1 MSLLAPLFLMGL
13 LGLAVPVFIHLIQ
26 REKKRVVKFPSLMFL
41 ERIPY
46 SSVRRRRIHNW
57 ALLLLRLAALALV
70 VLAFSRP
77 YFIRPQRTVTGTGAR
92 EVVILLDRSYSMG
105 YGDRW
110 TKAKEAAR
118 KAASGLSLSD
128 RASLVLFDAN
138 AEVAVRSTEDKGR
151 ILAAIDQATPS
162 AGATRYAPALKVAGT
177 ILNESSLPRLEAT
190 LISDFQRLGWLGSDA
205 VELPEAAVLT
215 PVSVDGP
222 VSAPNAG
229 VAAVAIDRTTFENQ
243 ERITVSASVTNFA
256 ATPLPGTAV
265 ALEIGGRAVQTVT
278 TDIAAGARASVT
290 FQPVTVTGPNMRG
303 TVRLANDGLER
314 DNARHFV
321 VSPISAVPVIVV
333 DRAPGSGSS
342 SLYVTRATAIG
353 ERPSFAASVRPPDA
367 VPDAELKRASVVVV
381 NDVAIG
387 SGLAGRLR
395 TFVEQGGGLLVI
407 AGPRTTWP
415 GGGDLLPASLGG
427 TSDHSKGDAARL
439 GAVEYGHPMFEA
451 FRAARSGDFS
461 AAQFFGYRV
470 LTAGPDSR
478 VLARFDAGAPALV
491 EKVVGKGR
499 VLLWASSVDLEWN
512 DMALKPVFLP
522 FVHGALKH
530 LAAYASPP
538 PWLTVGQSLD
548 PQTLSASV
556 VDPVAVSP
564 SGTRVAL
571 AGVASEVLTVD
582 EQGFYEVRGARG
594 AGASAAA
601 GAIASVVAANVDVNE
616 SDLTPIDPKEIVAAA
631 TVASGSVRV
640 EQTGMPL
647 SSEAQERGQR
657 LWWLLLAAGLAAFG
671 AETVL
676 GNRLSR
682 A

>member
-1 MSLLAPLFLMGL
+1 MSLLAPLFLV
-13 LGLAVPVFIHLIQ
+13 GLAGLSVPIVIHLIQ

-57 ALLLLRLAALALV
+57 TLLLLRLAALALV

-77 YFIRPQRTVTGTGAR
+77 YLVRPQRAVTATGAR

-110 TKAKEAAR
+110 SKAKAAAR

-151 ILAAIDQATPS
+151 ILAAIDRAVPS

-177 ILNESSLPRLEAT
+177 ILNESTLPRLEAT
-190 LISDFQRLGWLGSDA
+190 LISDFQRLGWLGSDV
-205 VELPEAAVLT
+205 VELPEAATLT
-215 PVSVDGP
+215 PVSVEGP
-222 VSAPNAG
+222 MTEANAG
-229 VAAVAIDRTTFENQ
+229 VAAVAIERSTFENQ
-243 ERITVSASVTNFA
+243 ERVTVSASVTNFA
-256 ATPLPGTAV
+256 ATPLPGASV
-265 ALEIGGRAVQTVT
+265 ALEIGGRAVQTRTADV
-278 TDIAAGARASVT
+278 APGARAQVT

-303 TVRLANDGLER
+303 TVRLAADGLER
-314 DNARHFV
+314 DNVRHFV
-321 VSPISAVPVIVV
+321 VSPITAVPVVVV

-342 SLYVTRATAIG
+342 SLYFTRATAIG

-367 VPDAELKRASVVVV
+367 VPDDALKRAAVVVV

-407 AGPRTTWP
+407 AGPRAAWP
-415 GGGDLLPASLGG
+415 GGGDWLPASLGA

-439 GAVEYGHPMFEA
+439 GAVEYGHPMFEV

-461 AAQFFGYRV
+461 AAQFFGFRT
-470 LTAGPDSR
+470 LTARPNAR

-491 EKVVGKGR
+491 EQAVGKGR
-499 VLLWASSVDLEWN
+499 VMVWASSVDLEWN

-530 LAAYASPP
+530 LAAYAALP
-538 PWLTVGQSLD
+538 PWLTVGQVLD
-548 PQTLSASV
+548 PQTLSTSV
-556 VDPVAVSP
+556 ADPVAVSP
-564 SGTRVAL
+564 SGARVPL
-571 AGVASEVLTVD
+571 AGAGAEVLTVA
-582 EQGFYEVRGARG
+582 EQGFYEVRGAKGIG
-594 AGASAAA
+594 AGAV
-601 GAIASVVAANVDVNE
+601 ASVVAVNVDVSE
-616 SDLTPIDPKEIVAAA
+616 SDLTPIDPKEVV
-631 TVASGSVRV
+631 VASMQASGAVRL
-640 EQTGMPL
+640 EQAGLPL
-647 SSEAQERGQR
+647 PPEAQERGQR
-657 LWWLLLAAGLAAFG
+657 LWWLLLAAGLAVFG

-676 GNRLSR
+676 GNRLSK